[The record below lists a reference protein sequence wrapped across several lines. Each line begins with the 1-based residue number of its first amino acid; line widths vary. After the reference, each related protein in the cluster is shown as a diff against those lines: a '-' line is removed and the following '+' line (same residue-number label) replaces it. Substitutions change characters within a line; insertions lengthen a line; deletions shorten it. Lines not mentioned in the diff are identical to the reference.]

1 MYIWSISR
9 KTEQN
14 HSFWPEVKQNYNFS
28 PTTLN
33 GPPQRYSMLAMAV
46 DWQQLSRRSAEAGAL
61 RLSVSLP
68 LLPAWWGRVVQ
79 PGGGKSSG
87 TQLWQSAQPMLVKFT
102 FCLQKVKLTKTF
114 QVRSLETC
122 QFDFSQWKNG
132 IFVHKINKKKK
143 KSILQEGHV
152 LLENPSDW
160 TFPTSFT
167 DNLYLLWKQH
177 KRSAKYTLTVGII
190 RIYGWQFKALFKC
203 W

>member
-1 MYIWSISR
+1 MCIGSISR
-9 KTEQN
+9 KTEQK

-33 GPPQRYSMLAMAV
+33 GSPQCYSMLTVVV
-46 DWQQLSRRSAEAGAL
+46 DWQQFSGSRAEAGAL

-87 TQLWQSAQPMLVKFT
+87 AQLWQSAQPTLVKFA

-132 IFVHKINKKKK
+132 IFVHKINLKKKK
-143 KSILQEGHV
+143 NQFCNKGMFYQKILLTECSQLASLTICIIKGAQNIHS
-152 LLENPSDW
+152 LL
-160 TFPTSFT
+160 
-167 DNLYLLWKQH
+167 
-177 KRSAKYTLTVGII
+177 V
-190 RIYGWQFKALFKC
+190 
-203 W
+203 